1 MHHTEQGS
9 SAASW
14 TDLCNGRVLGRSC
27 LLPAPAHVTWRL
39 PVSLGPSFLALASR
53 VALSVASTLRF
64 LTTSPPT
71 LLLQKHIAHRSRIVT
86 IVFPSDFGLSIPKFL
101 RIVVHTIAKMTQ
113 TEEEYDEAQAG
124 DESMTGPGAPTPL
137 AALEASLHDRHTL
150 PGAFF

>member
-1 MHHTEQGS
+1 MDGCSGAPAVACTG
-9 SAASW
+9 
-14 TDLCNGRVLGRSC
+14 TCDLAPACFLGT
-27 LLPAPAHVTWRL
+27 LLPGVGQPR
-39 PVSLGPSFLALASR
+39 R
-53 VALSVASTLRF
+53 ALSVASTLRF

-86 IVFPSDFGLSIPKFL
+86 IVFPSDFGPSIPKFL

-137 AALEASLHDRHTL
+137 AALEASFHGQCTL
-150 PGAFF
+150 PGALF